1 MRQPVAAGRSDPD
14 FSVRNL
20 DLRDWL
26 AQNGL
31 DEGLCCHGD
40 ATMMNRPLFWRS
52 MLALGLA
59 LVPYAMSAQE
69 IPAEYQQVLTALGK
83 QGDFKDNVLKV
94 NIPRNDV
101 KVTVAGVATPTPFG
115 FGGWVAMTKGDGGT
129 QVLMGDLVLLQD
141 EVNPVMSALLD
152 NGLDVTALHNHF
164 FWDEP
169 RMFYMHVHGHGTAAE
184 LARKLKPAIDL
195 IGKSS
200 AGSTAA
206 APAAGAPPNALN
218 TAKLV
223 EIIGA
228 PGEQTGAVYKFTL
241 PRPDLKVVEMGAPI
255 NARMG
260 LNTWAAFTGSSDKAA
275 IAGDVAML
283 ESEVT
288 PVLKALRKNGL
299 DVVAIH
305 HHMTNDRPMIIF
317 LHYWGTGPAE
327 KLATGFKAAVNELGK
342 HGGTASR

>member
-1 MRQPVAAGRSDPD
+1 MLNHKGIRACI
-14 FSVRNL
+14 
-20 DLRDWL
+20 L
-26 AQNGL
+26 AI
-31 DEGLCCHGD
+31 
-40 ATMMNRPLFWRS
+40 
-52 MLALGLA
+52 ALLPPFTA
-59 LVPYAMSAQE
+59 RAQD
-69 IPAEYQQVLTALGK
+69 IPAEYQQVLSTLGK

-101 KVTVAGVATPTPFG
+101 KVTVAGVSTPTPFG
-115 FGGWVAMTKGDGGT
+115 FGGWVAMTKGDGGH

-152 NGLDVTALHNHF
+152 NGFDVTALHNHF

-169 RMFYMHVHGHGTAAE
+169 RMYYMHVHGHGTASE
-184 LARKLKPAIDL
+184 LAQNLKPAIAL

-200 AGSTAA
+200 GGS
-206 APAAGAPPNALN
+206 APGAPGAPVPQIALN
-218 TAKLV
+218 TARLAEV
-223 EIIGA
+223 VGA
-228 PGEQTGAVYKFTL
+228 QGEQSGTVYKITL
-241 PRPDLKVVEMGAPI
+241 PRSDLKVVEMGATI

-260 LNTWAAFTGSSDKAA
+260 LNTWAAFTGTNDKAA

-305 HHMTNDRPMIIF
+305 HHMTADRPMIIF
-317 LHYWGTGPAE
+317 LHYWGTGPAD
-327 KLATGFKAAVNELGK
+327 KLASGFKAAVDELGK
-342 HGGTASR
+342 HGAASSSR

>member
-1 MRQPVAAGRSDPD
+1 MASR
-14 FSVRNL
+14 L
-20 DLRDWL
+20 
-26 AQNGL
+26 
-31 DEGLCCHGD
+31 
-40 ATMMNRPLFWRS
+40 LFRTCVQ
-52 MLALGLA
+52 LALLLTPA
-59 LVPYAMSAQE
+59 AFVSAQA
-69 IPAEYQQVLTALGK
+69 IPADYQQVLTTLGK

-115 FGGWVAMTKGDGGT
+115 FGGWVAMTKASDGN

-152 NGLDVTALHNHF
+152 NGFDVTALHNHF

-169 RMFYMHVHGHGTAAE
+169 RMFYMHVHGHGSAAE
-184 LARKLKPAIDL
+184 LARKLKPAVDL
-195 IGKSS
+195 IGKQASS
-200 AGSTAA
+200 PPAA
-206 APAAGAPPNALN
+206 ASAPAAAAQRSALN
-218 TAKLV
+218 TSKLAQIV
-223 EIIGA
+223 GQE
-228 PGEQTGAVYKFTL
+228 GEQTGAVYKITIG
-241 PRPDLKVVEMGAPI
+241 RNDLKVTDMGAPI

-260 LNTWAAFTGSSDKAA
+260 LNTWAAFTGTDNKAA

-288 PVLKALRKNGL
+288 PVLQTLRRNGL

-317 LHYWGTGPAE
+317 LHYWGTGPAD
-327 KLATGFKAAVNELGK
+327 KLATGFKAAVDQLGK
-342 HGGTASR
+342 AKGAAQRR

>member
-1 MRQPVAAGRSDPD
+1 MLNHK
-14 FSVRNL
+14 SVPAFI
-20 DLRDWL
+20 L
-26 AQNGL
+26 AMAL
-31 DEGLCCHGD
+31 
-40 ATMMNRPLFWRS
+40 
-52 MLALGLA
+52 LAPFTA
-59 LVPYAMSAQE
+59 RAQD
-69 IPAEYQQVLTALGK
+69 IPAEYQQVLSALGK

-101 KVTVAGVATPTPFG
+101 KVTVAGVSTPTPFG
-115 FGGWVAMTKGDGGT
+115 FGGWVAMTKGGSGH

-152 NGLDVTALHNHF
+152 NGFDVTALHNHF

-169 RMFYMHVHGHGTAAE
+169 RMYYMHVHGHGTAAE
-184 LARKLKPAIDL
+184 LAQKLKPAIAL

-200 AGSTAA
+200 GGS
-206 APAAGAPPNALN
+206 APGAPGAPVPQNALN
-218 TAKLV
+218 TARLAEV
-223 EIIGA
+223 VGA
-228 PGEQTGAVYKFTL
+228 QGEQSGTVYKITL
-241 PRPDLKVVEMGAPI
+241 PRSDLKVVEMGATI

-260 LNTWAAFTGSSDKAA
+260 LNTWAAFTGTNDKAA

-305 HHMTNDRPMIIF
+305 HHMTADRPMVIF
-317 LHYWGTGPAE
+317 LHYWGTGPAD
-327 KLATGFKAAVNELGK
+327 KLASGFKAAVDELGK
-342 HGGTASR
+342 HGAASSSR

>member
-1 MRQPVAAGRSDPD
+1 MKRTSSIRTLALGIALVTLPVAAG
-14 FSVRNL
+14 
-20 DLRDWL
+20 
-26 AQNGL
+26 
-31 DEGLCCHGD
+31 
-40 ATMMNRPLFWRS
+40 
-52 MLALGLA
+52 
-59 LVPYAMSAQE
+59 AQE
-69 IPAEYQQVLTALGK
+69 IPGEYQQVMTTLGK

-115 FGGWVAMTKGDGGT
+115 FGGWVAMTKGSGGD

-169 RMFYMHVHGHGTAAE
+169 RMFYMHVHGHGSAAD

-195 IGKSS
+195 IGKSNS
-200 AGSTAA
+200 ASSSPPAAA
-206 APAAGAPPNALN
+206 APASALN
-218 TAKLV
+218 TARLA
-223 EIIGA
+223 EIVGA
-228 PGEQTGAVYKFTL
+228 QGEQSGAVYKFTIG
-241 PRPDLKVVEMGAPI
+241 RSDLKVVEMGATI

-260 LNTWAAFTGSSDKAA
+260 LNTWAAFTGSNEKAA
-275 IAGDVAML
+275 VAGDVAML

-288 PVLKALRKNGL
+288 PVLRALRKNGL

-305 HHMTNDRPMIIF
+305 HHMTSDRPMIIF
-317 LHYWGTGPAE
+317 LHYWGTGPAD
-327 KLATGFKAAVNELGK
+327 KLATGFKAALDELGK